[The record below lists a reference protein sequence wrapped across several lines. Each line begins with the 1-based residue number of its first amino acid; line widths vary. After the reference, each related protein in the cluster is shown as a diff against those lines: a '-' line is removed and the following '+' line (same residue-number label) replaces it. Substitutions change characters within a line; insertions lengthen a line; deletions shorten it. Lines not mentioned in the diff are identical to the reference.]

1 MEAKRNE
8 PSVITDALRRAHPEE
23 RPALLAQFI
32 ENEVMK
38 ILEWPE
44 ARRPDVER
52 AFVEIG
58 LDSLTAVN
66 LQYRLQTA
74 LDFVAL
80 SPDDFRQ
87 PSAGELAEYLLKNR
101 IKIV

>member
-1 MEAKRNE
+1 M
-8 PSVITDALRRAHPEE
+8 DALQRAGHEQ
-23 RPALLAQFI
+23 RLALLAQFI
-32 ENEVMK
+32 ENEVLE

-44 ARRPDVER
+44 SRRPEVKR

-74 LDFVAL
+74 LDFVAA

-87 PSAGELAEYLLKNR
+87 PSAEALAKYLLKNR
-101 IKIV
+101 IKLV